1 MEKENITVKNWQ
13 KLKNILIWKMKRK
26 EILLNQLIFFWEK
39 NVINDVHFYT
49 KSKICIYKKE
59 IKKSDVI
66 LHFTLKPKKKEEI
79 SVLID
84 F

>member
-26 EILLNQLIFFWEK
+26 EILLNQLIFFRE
-39 NVINDVHFYT
+39 NYT

-66 LHFTLKPKKKEEI
+66 LHFMLKPKKKEQI